1 MHPKPFPKVFPPE
14 FPLELQNVILT
25 LLRDLCV
32 QHFPL
37 AQQPTN
43 NGRPLLLHT
52 HPCDTLVLRTYGAT
66 LSLSKST
73 QSLIA
78 IPLGGLGEFGMNMM
92 ALRLGDDIIV
102 IDAGMMFPESELL
115 GVDLVIPDTT
125 YLKQNR
131 ANVRAIVLT
140 HGHEDHIGALPYIL
154 RDLNVPVYGTRFTL
168 ALVKKRLAEANLL
181 DSTTLREVMPGRL
194 IEIGPYEIEFI
205 PVTHSTIDCVA
216 LAVRTP
222 LGVIIHTG
230 DFKIDQTPVGG
241 APFDLHSFAR
251 YGNEGVLALFSDSTN
266 VERPGFTPS
275 ERAIVPRIEELCR
288 SAPRRVI
295 LSCFASSIHRIQQV
309 IDIASRVGRKIAF
322 VGRSMVDN
330 VEIAHDLEY
339 LRIPDGMVV
348 RPQDIRTFD
357 PRRIII
363 LASGSQAE
371 PMSSLSRIAVD
382 NHRFVS
388 VDESDTVILSARIIP
403 GNEKAIFRM
412 LDHMFRRRALVYYDN
427 NAGTIHVSGHASQE
441 EQKLVLQLVK
451 PKYFIPVHGEYRHL
465 FRHAALAHQLGCVSS
480 EILLLENGQTIE
492 FTEDGARRRD
502 PVTSGRVL
510 VDSGSL
516 EEIEEVV
523 IRDRKHLSED
533 GVVVPII
540 AIDKRT
546 GRMETVPEIVTRGMF
561 SDNGTELM
569 AGARDVILKTVEQS
583 NAEEKGDWSV
593 IKEKIRVDLKRY
605 INKHTSKRPLILPV
619 ILEV

>member
-1 MHPKPFPKVFPPE
+1 
-14 FPLELQNVILT
+14 
-25 LLRDLCV
+25 
-32 QHFPL
+32 
-37 AQQPTN
+37 
-43 NGRPLLLHT
+43 
-52 HPCDTLVLRTYGAT
+52 
-66 LSLSKST
+66 LSKPT
-73 QSLIA
+73 QSLLA

-92 ALRLGDDIIV
+92 ALRLGDDILV

-131 ANVRAIVLT
+131 SHVRAIVLT

-168 ALVKKRLAEANLL
+168 ALVKKRLEEAGLL
-181 DSTTLREVMPGRL
+181 DSTTLREALPGRL
-194 IEIGPYEIEFI
+194 VEIGPFEIEFI
-205 PVTHSTIDCVA
+205 AVTHSTIDCVA

-230 DFKIDQTPVGG
+230 DFKIDQTPVDG
-241 APFDLHSFAR
+241 APFDLHAFAR

-275 ERAIVPRIEELCR
+275 ERAVVPRLEELCR
-288 SAPRRVI
+288 LAPRRVI

-309 IDIASRVGRKIAF
+309 IDVAARVGRKVAF

-330 VEIAHDLEY
+330 VEIAHSLNY

-348 RPQDIRTFD
+348 RPQDIRGYD
-357 PRRIII
+357 AKRLVI

-388 VDESDTVILSARIIP
+388 VDENDTVILSARIIP
-403 GNEKAIFRM
+403 GNEKAICRM
-412 LDHMFRRRALVYYDN
+412 LDHMFRRRALVYYEN
-427 NAGTIHVSGHASQE
+427 SAGTIHVSGHASQE
-441 EQKLVLQLVK
+441 EQKLVLRLVK
-451 PKYFIPVHGEYRHL
+451 PRYFIPVHGEYRHL
-465 FRHAALAHQLGCVSS
+465 FRHAALAHQLGCVSG
-480 EILLLENGQTIE
+480 EILLVEDGQSIE
-492 FTEDGARRRD
+492 FTEDGAYRRE
-502 PVTSGRVL
+502 PVTAGRVC

-516 EEIEEVV
+516 EEIEEAV

-540 AIDKRT
+540 AIDKHT
-546 GRMETVPEIVTRGMF
+546 GRMESHPEIVTRGMF
-561 SDNGTELM
+561 SDNGQELM
-569 AGARDVILKTVEQS
+569 AGARDIVLKTVEQS
-583 NAEEKGDWSV
+583 NREEKMDWSV
-593 IKEKIRVDLKRY
+593 MKEKIRVDLKRY

-619 ILEV
+619 ILEI

>member
-1 MHPKPFPKVFPPE
+1 M
-14 FPLELQNVILT
+14 
-25 LLRDLCV
+25 
-32 QHFPL
+32 
-37 AQQPTN
+37 
-43 NGRPLLLHT
+43 RPGV
-52 HPCDTLVLRTYGAT
+52 DA
-66 LSLSKST
+66 SLSKTS
-73 QSLIA
+73 QSLAA

-92 ALRLGDDIIV
+92 VLRLGDDIIV
-102 IDAGMMFPESELL
+102 VDAGMMFPESELL
-115 GVDLVIPDTT
+115 GVDLVIPDIT

-131 ANVRAIVLT
+131 AHVRAIVLT
-140 HGHEDHIGALPYIL
+140 HGHEDHIGALQYIL
-154 RDLNVPVYGTRFTL
+154 RELNVPVYGTRFTL
-168 ALVKKRLAEANLL
+168 ALVKKRLGEAGLL

-194 IEIGPYEIEFI
+194 VEIGPYEIEFI
-205 PVTHSTIDCVA
+205 SVTHSTVDCVA
-216 LAVRTP
+216 LAIRTP
-222 LGVIIHTG
+222 LGVLIHSG

-275 ERAIVPRIEELCR
+275 ERAVVPRIEELCR

-295 LSCFASSIHRIQQV
+295 LSCFASSVHRIQQV
-309 IDIASRVGRKIAF
+309 IDIASRVNRKVAF

-330 VEIAHDLEY
+330 VEIAHSLE
-339 LRIPDGMVV
+339 LLHIPDGMVV
-348 RPQDIRTFD
+348 RPQDIRGFD
-357 PRRIII
+357 PKRLII

-388 VDESDTVILSARIIP
+388 VDENDSVILSARIIP

-427 NAGTIHVSGHASQE
+427 SAGTIHVSGHASQE
-441 EQKLVLQLVK
+441 EQKLLLQLVK
-451 PKYFIPVHGEYRHL
+451 PKYFVPVHGEYRHL
-465 FRHAALAHQLGCVSS
+465 FRHAALAHQLGSVSQ
-480 EILLLENGQTIE
+480 EILLLEDGQSIE

-502 PVTSGRVL
+502 PVTAGRVL

-523 IRDRKHLSED
+523 VRDRKHLSED
-533 GVVVPII
+533 GIVVPII
-540 AIDKRT
+540 AIDKHT
-546 GRMETVPEIVTRGMF
+546 GKMESHPEIVTRGLM
-561 SDNGTELM
+561 SDNGQELII
-569 AGARDVILKTVEQS
+569 GARSVIMKTVEES
-583 NAEEKGDWSV
+583 NAEEKSDWGV

-605 INKHTSKRPLILPV
+605 INKQTSKRPLILPV

>member
-1 MHPKPFPKVFPPE
+1 
-14 FPLELQNVILT
+14 
-25 LLRDLCV
+25 
-32 QHFPL
+32 
-37 AQQPTN
+37 
-43 NGRPLLLHT
+43 
-52 HPCDTLVLRTYGAT
+52 
-66 LSLSKST
+66 LSKTTSKSSH
-73 QSLIA
+73 SLTA

-115 GVDLVIPDTT
+115 GVDLVIPDIT

-131 ANVRAIVLT
+131 SHVRAIVLT

-168 ALVKKRLAEANLL
+168 ALVKKRLDEAGLL
-181 DSTTLREVMPGRL
+181 ESTTLREVLPGRL
-194 IEIGPYEIEFI
+194 VEIGPYEIEFI
-205 PVTHSTIDCVA
+205 SVTHSTVDCVA
-216 LAVRTP
+216 LAIRTP
-222 LGVIIHTG
+222 LGVIMHTG
-230 DFKIDQTPVGG
+230 DFKIDQTPVDG
-241 APFDLHSFAR
+241 APFDLHTFAK
-251 YGNEGVLALFSDSTN
+251 YGSEGVLALFSDSTN

-295 LSCFASSIHRIQQV
+295 LSCFASSVHRIQQV
-309 IDIASRVGRKIAF
+309 IDIASRVNRKVAF

-330 VEIAHDLEY
+330 VEIAHSLEL
-339 LRIPDGMVV
+339 LRIPDGIVV
-348 RPQDIRTFD
+348 RPQEIRSFD

-388 VDESDTVILSARIIP
+388 VDENDSVILSARIIP
-403 GNEKAIFRM
+403 GNEKSIFRM

-427 NAGTIHVSGHASQE
+427 SAGMIHVSGHGSQE
-441 EQKLVLQLVK
+441 EQKLMLQLVK

-465 FRHAALAHQLGCVSS
+465 FRHAALAHQLGVVSE
-480 EILLLENGQTIE
+480 EILLVEDGQSIE
-492 FTEDGARRRD
+492 FTEGGARRRD
-502 PVTSGRVL
+502 AVTAGRVL

-540 AIDKRT
+540 AIDKHT
-546 GRMETVPEIVTRGMF
+546 GKLESQPEIVTRGLM
-561 SDNGTELM
+561 SDNGQELIV
-569 AGARDVILKTVEQS
+569 GAREVLMKTVSES
-583 NAEEKGDWSV
+583 SAEENSDWGV

-605 INKHTSKRPLILPV
+605 ISKQTSKRPLILPV
-619 ILEV
+619 ILEI

>member
-1 MHPKPFPKVFPPE
+1 
-14 FPLELQNVILT
+14 
-25 LLRDLCV
+25 
-32 QHFPL
+32 
-37 AQQPTN
+37 
-43 NGRPLLLHT
+43 
-52 HPCDTLVLRTYGAT
+52 
-66 LSLSKST
+66 LSKSS
-73 QSLIA
+73 QSLTA

-92 ALRLGDDIIV
+92 VLRLGDDMLV

-115 GVDLVIPDTT
+115 GVDLVIPDIT

-131 ANVRAIVLT
+131 AHVRAIVLT

-154 RDLNVPVYGTRFTL
+154 KDLNVPVYGTRFTL
-168 ALVKKRLAEANLL
+168 ALVKKRLDEAGLL
-181 DSTTLREVMPGRL
+181 ESTTLREVIPSRMV
-194 IEIGPYEIEFI
+194 EIGPFEVEFI
-205 PVTHSTIDCVA
+205 SVTHSTVDCVA
-216 LAVRTP
+216 LAIRTP
-222 LGVIIHTG
+222 LGVVIHTG

-295 LSCFASSIHRIQQV
+295 LSCFASSIHRIQQI
-309 IDIASRVGRKIAF
+309 IDIASRVNRKVAF

-330 VEIAHDLEY
+330 VEIAHSLEL

-348 RPQDIRTFD
+348 RPQDIRGFD
-357 PRRIII
+357 PKRIII

-388 VDESDTVILSARIIP
+388 VDENDSVILSARIIP
-403 GNEKAIFRM
+403 GNEKSIFRM

-427 NAGTIHVSGHASQE
+427 SAGTIHVSGHASQE
-441 EQKLVLQLVK
+441 EQKLLLQLVK

-465 FRHAALAHQLGCVSS
+465 FRHAALAHQLGSVSQ
-480 EILLLENGQTIE
+480 EILLVEDGRPVE
-492 FTEDGARRRD
+492 FTEDGARRLD
-502 PVTSGRVL
+502 PVTAGRVC

-516 EEIEEVV
+516 EEIEDVV

-533 GVVVPII
+533 GIVVPII
-540 AIDKRT
+540 AIDKHT
-546 GRMETVPEIVTRGMF
+546 GKMESHPEIVSRGLM
-561 SDNGTELM
+561 SDNGQELI
-569 AGARDVILKTVEQS
+569 AGARLVIMKTVEES
-583 NAEEKGDWSV
+583 NAEEKSDWGV

-605 INKHTSKRPLILPV
+605 ISKQTSKRPLILPV

>member
-1 MHPKPFPKVFPPE
+1 
-14 FPLELQNVILT
+14 
-25 LLRDLCV
+25 
-32 QHFPL
+32 
-37 AQQPTN
+37 
-43 NGRPLLLHT
+43 
-52 HPCDTLVLRTYGAT
+52 
-66 LSLSKST
+66 LSNAA
-73 QSLIA
+73 QSLTA

-115 GVDLVIPDTT
+115 GVDLVIPDIT

-131 ANVRAIVLT
+131 SLVRAIVLT

-154 RDLNVPVYGTRFTL
+154 KDLNVPVYGTRFSL
-168 ALVKKRLAEANLL
+168 ALAKKRLEEAALL
-181 DSTTLREVMPGRL
+181 DSTTLREVIPGRL
-194 IEIGPYEIEFI
+194 IEIGPFEIEFI

-222 LGVIIHTG
+222 LGVIVHTG
-230 DFKIDQTPVGG
+230 DFKIDQTPVDG

-251 YGNEGVLALFSDSTN
+251 YGHEGVLALFSDSTN

-275 ERAIVPRIEELCR
+275 ERAVVPRIEELCR
-288 SAPRRVI
+288 AAPRRVI

-309 IDIASRVGRKIAF
+309 IDIAFRVGRKIAF
-322 VGRSMVDN
+322 VGRSMIDN
-330 VEIAHDLEY
+330 VEIAHSLGY

-348 RPQDIRTFD
+348 RPPDIRSFD
-357 PRRIII
+357 PKRLLI

-388 VDESDTVILSARIIP
+388 VEENDTVILSARIIP
-403 GNEKAIFRM
+403 GNEKPICRM
-412 LDHMFRRRALVYYDN
+412 LDHMFRRRALVYYE
-427 NAGTIHVSGHASQE
+427 NASGTIHVSGHASQE
-441 EQKLVLQLVK
+441 EQKLILQLIK
-451 PKYFIPVHGEYRHL
+451 PRYFIPVHGEYRHL
-465 FRHAALAHQLGCVSS
+465 FRHAALAHQLGCVSE
-480 EILLLENGQTIE
+480 EILLIEDGQPVE
-492 FTEDGARRRD
+492 FTEAGARRRE
-502 PVTSGRVL
+502 PITAGRVC

-516 EEIEEVV
+516 EEIEDVV

-540 AIDKRT
+540 AIDKHS
-546 GRMETVPEIVTRGMF
+546 GRMESHPEIVTRGMF
-561 SDNGTELM
+561 SDNGQEFL
-569 AGARDVILKTVEQS
+569 AGARDIVLKTVEQS
-583 NAEEKGDWSV
+583 NAEEKSDWSV

-619 ILEV
+619 ILEI

>member
-1 MHPKPFPKVFPPE
+1 MSKPAHS
-14 FPLELQNVILT
+14 LT
-25 LLRDLCV
+25 
-32 QHFPL
+32 
-37 AQQPTN
+37 
-43 NGRPLLLHT
+43 
-52 HPCDTLVLRTYGAT
+52 
-66 LSLSKST
+66 
-73 QSLIA
+73 A

-92 ALRLGDDIIV
+92 ALRFGDDIIV

-115 GVDLVIPDTT
+115 GVDLVIPDIT

-131 ANVRAIVLT
+131 AHVRAIVLT

-154 RDLNVPVYGTRFTL
+154 RELNVPVYGTRFTL
-168 ALVKKRLAEANLL
+168 ALVKKRLDEAGLL
-181 DSTTLREVMPGRL
+181 QSTTLREVIPGGRL
-194 IEIGPYEIEFI
+194 VEIGPFEIEFI

-241 APFDLHSFAR
+241 APFDLHAFAR
-251 YGNEGVLALFSDSTN
+251 YGHEGVLALFSDSTN
-266 VERPGFTPS
+266 VERPGFTGS
-275 ERAIVPRIEELCR
+275 ERTIVPRIEELCR

-309 IDIASRVGRKIAF
+309 IDIASRVGRKVAF

-330 VEIAHDLEY
+330 VEIAHSLEY

-348 RPQDIRTFD
+348 RPQDIRGFD
-357 PRRIII
+357 PKRLLI

-388 VDESDTVILSARIIP
+388 VDENDSVILSARIIP

-427 NAGTIHVSGHASQE
+427 SGGTIHVSGHASQE

-465 FRHAALAHQLGCVSS
+465 FRHAALAYQLGCVTG
-480 EILLLENGQTIE
+480 EILLMEDGHTLE
-492 FTEDGARRRD
+492 FTEEGAYRRD
-502 PVTSGRVL
+502 PVTAGRVC

-540 AIDKRT
+540 AIDKHT
-546 GRMETVPEIVTRGMF
+546 GRMESQPEIVTRGMF
-561 SDNGTELM
+561 SDNGTEFL
-569 AGARDVILKTVEQS
+569 AGARDIILKTVEQS
-583 NAEEKGDWSV
+583 NAEEKSDWSV

-605 INKHTSKRPLILPV
+605 INKQTSKRPLILPV

>member
-1 MHPKPFPKVFPPE
+1 MSKP
-14 FPLELQNVILT
+14 
-25 LLRDLCV
+25 
-32 QHFPL
+32 
-37 AQQPTN
+37 A
-43 NGRPLLLHT
+43 
-52 HPCDTLVLRTYGAT
+52 
-66 LSLSKST
+66 
-73 QSLIA
+73 QSLTA

-92 ALRLGDDIIV
+92 ALRFGDDILV

-131 ANVRAIVLT
+131 AHVRAIVLT

-168 ALVKKRLAEANLL
+168 ALVKKRLDEAGLL
-181 DSTTLREVMPGRL
+181 QSTTLREVIPGGRL
-194 IEIGPYEIEFI
+194 VEIGPFEIEFI

-241 APFDLHSFAR
+241 APFDLHAFAR
-251 YGNEGVLALFSDSTN
+251 YGHEGVLALFSDSTN
-266 VERPGFTPS
+266 VERPGFTGS
-275 ERAIVPRIEELCR
+275 ERNVIPRIEELCR

-309 IDIASRVGRKIAF
+309 IDIAARVGRKVAF

-330 VEIAHDLEY
+330 VEIAHSLEY

-348 RPQDIRTFD
+348 RPQDIRGFD
-357 PRRIII
+357 PKRLLI

-388 VDESDTVILSARIIP
+388 VDENDSVILSARIIP

-427 NAGTIHVSGHASQE
+427 SGGTIHVSGHASQE

-465 FRHAALAHQLGCVSS
+465 FRHAALAHQLGCVSG
-480 EILLLENGQTIE
+480 EILVLEDGYTLE
-492 FTEDGARRRD
+492 FTEDGAYRRD
-502 PVTSGRVL
+502 PVTAGRVC

-540 AIDKRT
+540 AIDKHT
-546 GRMETVPEIVTRGMF
+546 GRMESQPEIVTRGMF
-561 SDNGTELM
+561 SDNGTEFL
-569 AGARDVILKTVEQS
+569 AGARDIVLKTVEQS
-583 NAEEKGDWSV
+583 NAEEKSDWSV

-605 INKHTSKRPLILPV
+605 INKQTSKRPLILPV

>member
-1 MHPKPFPKVFPPE
+1 
-14 FPLELQNVILT
+14 
-25 LLRDLCV
+25 
-32 QHFPL
+32 
-37 AQQPTN
+37 
-43 NGRPLLLHT
+43 
-52 HPCDTLVLRTYGAT
+52 
-66 LSLSKST
+66 LSKPT
-73 QSLIA
+73 QSLFA

-92 ALRLGDDIIV
+92 VLRFGDDIIV

-115 GVDLVIPDTT
+115 GVDLVIPDIA

-131 ANVRAIVLT
+131 QHVRAIVLT
-140 HGHEDHIGALPYIL
+140 HGHEDHIGALQYIL
-154 RDLNVPVYGTRFTL
+154 RDLNVPIYGTRFTL
-168 ALVKKRLAEANLL
+168 ALVKKRLTEAGLL
-181 DSTTLREVMPGRL
+181 DSTTLREVLPGGRL
-194 IEIGPYEIEFI
+194 VEIGPFEIEFI
-205 PVTHSTIDCVA
+205 PVTHSTVDCVA

-222 LGVIIHTG
+222 VGVIIHTG
-230 DFKIDQTPVGG
+230 DFKIDQTPVDG
-241 APFDLHSFAR
+241 APFDLHAFAR
-251 YGNEGVLALFSDSTN
+251 YGHEGVLALFSDSTN

-309 IDIASRVGRKIAF
+309 IDVASRVGRKVAF

-330 VEIAHDLEY
+330 VEIAHSLEL

-348 RPQDIRTFD
+348 RPQDIRSFD
-357 PRRIII
+357 PKRIII
-363 LASGSQAE
+363 MASGSQAE

-388 VDESDTVILSARIIP
+388 VDENDSVILSARIIP

-427 NAGTIHVSGHASQE
+427 SAGTIHVSGHASQE

-451 PKYFIPVHGEYRHL
+451 PRYFIPVHGEYRHL
-465 FRHAALAHQLGCVSS
+465 FRHAALAHQLGCVSG
-480 EILLLENGQTIE
+480 EILLLEDGQCLE
-492 FTEDGARRRD
+492 FNEDGAFRRD
-502 PVTSGRVL
+502 PVAAGRVL

-516 EEIEEVV
+516 EEIEEAVV
-523 IRDRKHLSED
+523 RDRKHLSED
-533 GVVVPII
+533 GVVVTII
-540 AIDKRT
+540 AIDKHT
-546 GRMETVPEIVTRGMF
+546 GRLEGQPEIVTRGMF
-561 SDNGTELM
+561 SDNGTELI
-569 AGARDVILKTVEQS
+569 AGARAVVLKTVEQS
-583 NAEEKGDWSV
+583 NAEEKSDWGV

>member
-1 MHPKPFPKVFPPE
+1 
-14 FPLELQNVILT
+14 
-25 LLRDLCV
+25 
-32 QHFPL
+32 
-37 AQQPTN
+37 
-43 NGRPLLLHT
+43 
-52 HPCDTLVLRTYGAT
+52 
-66 LSLSKST
+66 LSKTS

-115 GVDLVIPDTT
+115 GVDLVIPDTS

-131 ANVRAIVLT
+131 SMVRAIVLT

-154 RDLNVPVYGTRFTL
+154 KDLNVPVYGTRFTL
-168 ALVKKRLAEANLL
+168 ALVKKRLDEAGLL
-181 DSTTLREVMPGRL
+181 DSTTLREVIPGRL
-194 IEIGPYEIEFI
+194 VEIGPFEVEFI
-205 PVTHSTIDCVA
+205 AVTHSTVDCVA
-216 LAVRTP
+216 LAIRTP
-222 LGVIIHTG
+222 LGVVIHTG

-241 APFDLHSFAR
+241 APFDLHAFAR
-251 YGNEGVLALFSDSTN
+251 YGNDGVLALFSDSTN

-295 LSCFASSIHRIQQV
+295 LSCFASSIHRIQQI
-309 IDIASRVGRKIAF
+309 IDIAARVNRKVAF

-330 VEIAHDLEY
+330 VEIAHSLEL

-348 RPQDIRTFD
+348 RPQDIRGFD
-357 PRRIII
+357 PKRIII

-388 VDESDTVILSARIIP
+388 VDENDSVILSARIIP
-403 GNEKAIFRM
+403 GNEKSIFRM

-427 NAGTIHVSGHASQE
+427 SAGTIHVSGHASQE
-441 EQKLVLQLVK
+441 EQKLLLQLVK

-465 FRHAALAHQLGCVSS
+465 FRHAALAHQLGCVSN
-480 EILLLENGQTIE
+480 EILLLEDGRPIE
-492 FTEDGARRRD
+492 FTEDGARRLD
-502 PVTSGRVL
+502 PVTAGRVC

-516 EEIEEVV
+516 EEIEDVV

-533 GVVVPII
+533 GIVVPII
-540 AIDKRT
+540 AIDKHT
-546 GRMETVPEIVTRGMF
+546 GKMESHPEIVSRGLM
-561 SDNGTELM
+561 SDNGQELI
-569 AGARDVILKTVEQS
+569 AGARLVIMKTVEES
-583 NAEEKGDWSV
+583 NAEEKSDWGV

-605 INKHTSKRPLILPV
+605 ISKQTSKRPLILPV

>member
-1 MHPKPFPKVFPPE
+1 MSK
-14 FPLELQNVILT
+14 
-25 LLRDLCV
+25 
-32 QHFPL
+32 L
-37 AQQPTN
+37 AQ
-43 NGRPLLLHT
+43 
-52 HPCDTLVLRTYGAT
+52 
-66 LSLSKST
+66 SLT
-73 QSLIA
+73 A

-92 ALRLGDDIIV
+92 ALRVADDILV

-115 GVDLVIPDTT
+115 GVDLVIPDIT

-131 ANVRAIVLT
+131 AHVRAIVLT

-168 ALVKKRLAEANLL
+168 ALVKKRLEEAGLL
-181 DSTTLREVMPGRL
+181 KSTTLREVIPGGRL
-194 IEIGPYEIEFI
+194 VEIGPFEIEFI

-222 LGVIIHTG
+222 VGVIIHTG

-241 APFDLHSFAR
+241 APFDLHAFAR
-251 YGNEGVLALFSDSTN
+251 YGHEGVLALFSDSTN
-266 VERPGFTPS
+266 VERPGFTGS
-275 ERAIVPRIEELCR
+275 ERNVVPRIEELCR

-309 IDIASRVGRKIAF
+309 IDIAARVGRKVAF

-330 VEIAHDLEY
+330 VEIAHSLEY

-348 RPQDIRTFD
+348 RPQDIRGFD
-357 PRRIII
+357 PKRLVI

-388 VDESDTVILSARIIP
+388 VDENDSVILSARIIP

-427 NAGTIHVSGHASQE
+427 SAGTIHVSGHASQE

-465 FRHAALAHQLGCVSS
+465 FRHAALAYQLGCVSG
-480 EILLLENGQTIE
+480 EILVLEDGHTLE
-492 FTEDGARRRD
+492 FTEDGAYRRD
-502 PVTSGRVL
+502 PVTAGRVC

-540 AIDKRT
+540 AIDKHT
-546 GRMETVPEIVTRGMF
+546 GRMESQPEIVTRGMF
-561 SDNGTELM
+561 SDNGTEFI
-569 AGARDVILKTVEQS
+569 AGARDVVLKTVEQS
-583 NAEEKGDWSV
+583 NAEEKSDWSV

-605 INKHTSKRPLILPV
+605 INKQTSKRPLILPV

>member
-1 MHPKPFPKVFPPE
+1 M
-14 FPLELQNVILT
+14 
-25 LLRDLCV
+25 
-32 QHFPL
+32 
-37 AQQPTN
+37 
-43 NGRPLLLHT
+43 
-52 HPCDTLVLRTYGAT
+52 
-66 LSLSKST
+66 SKTS
-73 QSLIA
+73 QSLTA

-92 ALRLGDDIIV
+92 VLRLGDDIIV

-115 GVDLVIPDTT
+115 GVDLVIPDIT

-131 ANVRAIVLT
+131 AHVRAIVLT

-154 RDLNVPVYGTRFTL
+154 RELNVPVYGTRFTL
-168 ALVKKRLAEANLL
+168 ALVKKRLAEAGLL
-181 DSTTLREVMPGRL
+181 DSTTLREVMPSRL
-194 IEIGPYEIEFI
+194 VEIGPYEIEFI
-205 PVTHSTIDCVA
+205 SVTHSTVDCVA
-216 LAVRTP
+216 LAIRTP
-222 LGVIIHTG
+222 LGVIIHSG

-241 APFDLHSFAR
+241 APFDLHSFAK

-309 IDIASRVGRKIAF
+309 IDIASRVNRKVAF

-330 VEIAHDLEY
+330 VEIAHSLEL

-348 RPQDIRTFD
+348 RPQDIRGFD
-357 PRRIII
+357 PKRLII

-388 VDESDTVILSARIIP
+388 VDENDSVILSARIIP
-403 GNEKAIFRM
+403 GNEKSIFRM

-427 NAGTIHVSGHASQE
+427 SAGTIHVSGHASQE
-441 EQKLVLQLVK
+441 EQKLLLQLVK

-465 FRHAALAHQLGCVSS
+465 FRHAALAHQLGAVSQ
-480 EILLLENGQTIE
+480 EILLLEDGQSIE

-502 PVTSGRVL
+502 PVTAGRVC

-533 GVVVPII
+533 GIVVPII
-540 AIDKRT
+540 AIDKHT
-546 GRMETVPEIVTRGMF
+546 GKMESHPEIVTRGLM
-561 SDNGTELM
+561 SDNGHELI
-569 AGARDVILKTVEQS
+569 AGARMVIMKTVEES
-583 NAEEKGDWSV
+583 NAEEKSDWGV

-605 INKHTSKRPLILPV
+605 INKQTSKRPLILPV

>member
-1 MHPKPFPKVFPPE
+1 
-14 FPLELQNVILT
+14 
-25 LLRDLCV
+25 
-32 QHFPL
+32 
-37 AQQPTN
+37 
-43 NGRPLLLHT
+43 
-52 HPCDTLVLRTYGAT
+52 
-66 LSLSKST
+66 LSKST
-73 QSLIA
+73 QSLTA

-92 ALRLGDDIIV
+92 VLRFGEDIIV
-102 IDAGMMFPESELL
+102 LDAGMMFPESELL
-115 GVDLVIPDTT
+115 GVDLVIPDIS

-131 ANVRAIVLT
+131 SNVRAIVLT

-168 ALVKKRLAEANLL
+168 ALVKKRLDEAGLL
-181 DSTTLREVMPGRL
+181 DSTTLREVIPGKL
-194 IEIGPYEIEFI
+194 VEIGPFEVEFI
-205 PVTHSTIDCVA
+205 SVTHSTVDCAA
-216 LAVRTP
+216 LAIRTP

-230 DFKIDQTPVGG
+230 DFKIDQTPVDG
-241 APFDLHSFAR
+241 APFDLHAFAK
-251 YGNEGVLALFSDSTN
+251 YGSEGVLALFSDSTN

-288 SAPRRVI
+288 TAPRRVI
-295 LSCFASSIHRIQQV
+295 LSCFASSIHRIQQI
-309 IDIASRVGRKIAF
+309 IDIAARVNRKVAF

-330 VEIAHDLEY
+330 VEIAHSLE
-339 LRIPDGMVV
+339 LLHIPDGMVV
-348 RPQDIRTFD
+348 RPQDIRGFD
-357 PRRIII
+357 PKRIII

-388 VDESDTVILSARIIP
+388 VDENDSVILSARIIP
-403 GNEKAIFRM
+403 GNEKSIFRM

-427 NAGTIHVSGHASQE
+427 SAGTIHVSGHASQE
-441 EQKLVLQLVK
+441 EQKLMLQLVK

-465 FRHAALAHQLGCVSS
+465 FRHAALAHQLGVVSG
-480 EILLLENGQTIE
+480 EIMLVEDGRPLE
-492 FTEDGARRRD
+492 FTEDGAFRRD
-502 PVTSGRVL
+502 PVTAGRVL

-540 AIDKRT
+540 AIDKHT
-546 GRMETVPEIVTRGMF
+546 GKLESAPEIVTRGLM
-561 SDNGTELM
+561 SDNGSELI
-569 AGARDVILKTVEQS
+569 AGARLVIMKTVEES
-583 NAEEKGDWSV
+583 NAEEKSDWGV

>member
-1 MHPKPFPKVFPPE
+1 
-14 FPLELQNVILT
+14 
-25 LLRDLCV
+25 
-32 QHFPL
+32 
-37 AQQPTN
+37 
-43 NGRPLLLHT
+43 
-52 HPCDTLVLRTYGAT
+52 
-66 LSLSKST
+66 LSNAT
-73 QSLIA
+73 QSLTA

-92 ALRLGDDIIV
+92 ALRLGDDILV

-115 GVDLVIPDTT
+115 GVDLVIPDIT

-131 ANVRAIVLT
+131 SHVRAIVLT
-140 HGHEDHIGALPYIL
+140 HGHEDHIGALAYIR
-154 RDLNVPVYGTRFTL
+154 RDLNVPIYGTRFTL
-168 ALVKKRLAEANLL
+168 ALVKKRLEEAGLL
-181 DSTTLREVMPGRL
+181 DSTTLREVIPGRL
-194 IEIGPYEIEFI
+194 VEIGPFEIEFI

-216 LAVRTP
+216 LAIRTP
-222 LGVIIHTG
+222 LGVIMHTG

-241 APFDLHSFAR
+241 APLDLHAFAR
-251 YGNEGVLALFSDSTN
+251 YGHEGVLALFSDSTN

-275 ERAIVPRIEELCR
+275 ERAVVPRIEELCR

-309 IDIASRVGRKIAF
+309 IDIAARVGRKVAF
-322 VGRSMVDN
+322 VGRSMIDN
-330 VEIAHDLEY
+330 VEIAHSLSY

-348 RPQDIRTFD
+348 RPQDIRGFD
-357 PRRIII
+357 PKRLVI

-388 VDESDTVILSARIIP
+388 VDENDTVILSARIIP

-427 NAGTIHVSGHASQE
+427 SAGTIHVSGHASQE
-441 EQKLVLQLVK
+441 EQKLILQLVK
-451 PKYFIPVHGEYRHL
+451 PRYFIPVHGEFRHL
-465 FRHAALAHQLGCVSS
+465 FRHAALAHQLGCVSG
-480 EILLLENGQTIE
+480 EILLIEDGQPIE
-492 FTEDGARRRD
+492 FTEDGARRREL
-502 PVTSGRVL
+502 VTAGRVC

-516 EEIEEVV
+516 EEIEDVV

-540 AIDKRT
+540 AIDKHT
-546 GRMETVPEIVTRGMF
+546 GRMESQPEIVTRGMF
-561 SDNGTELM
+561 SDNGQELM

-583 NAEEKGDWSV
+583 NPEEKSDWGV

>member
-1 MHPKPFPKVFPPE
+1 
-14 FPLELQNVILT
+14 
-25 LLRDLCV
+25 
-32 QHFPL
+32 
-37 AQQPTN
+37 
-43 NGRPLLLHT
+43 
-52 HPCDTLVLRTYGAT
+52 
-66 LSLSKST
+66 LSKPT
-73 QSLIA
+73 QSLTA

-92 ALRLGDDIIV
+92 ALRLGDDIMV

-115 GVDLVIPDTT
+115 GVDLVIPDIT

-140 HGHEDHIGALPYIL
+140 HGHEDHIGALAYIL

-168 ALVKKRLAEANLL
+168 ALVKKRLEEAGLL
-181 DSTTLREVMPGRL
+181 ESATLREVLPGRL
-194 IEIGPYEIEFI
+194 VEIGSYEIEFI
-205 PVTHSTIDCVA
+205 SVTHSTIDCVA

-230 DFKIDQTPVGG
+230 DFKIDQTPVDG
-241 APFDLHSFAR
+241 APFDLHAFAR

-275 ERAIVPRIEELCR
+275 ERAVVPRIEELAR
-288 SAPRRVI
+288 LAPRRVI

-309 IDIASRVGRKIAF
+309 IDIAQRVGRKVAF

-330 VEIAHDLEY
+330 VEIAHSLHY
-339 LRIPDGMVV
+339 LKIPDGMVV
-348 RPQDIRTFD
+348 RPQDIRSFD
-357 PRRIII
+357 PKRLLI

-388 VDESDTVILSARIIP
+388 VDENDTVILSARIIP
-403 GNEKAIFRM
+403 GNEKPICRM
-412 LDHMFRRRALVYYDN
+412 LDHMFRRRALVYYEN
-427 NAGTIHVSGHASQE
+427 AAGTIHVSGHASQE
-441 EQKLVLQLVK
+441 EQKLILQLVK
-451 PKYFIPVHGEYRHL
+451 PRYFIPIHGEYRHL
-465 FRHAALAHQLGCVSS
+465 FRHAALAYQLGVVSG
-480 EILLLENGQTIE
+480 EILILEDGQTVE
-492 FTEDGARRRD
+492 FTENGAFRRD
-502 PVTSGRVL
+502 PVTAGRVC

-516 EEIEEVV
+516 EEIEDVV

-540 AIDKRT
+540 AIDKHT
-546 GRMETVPEIVTRGMF
+546 GRMESHPEIVTRGMF
-561 SDNGTELM
+561 SDNGQEFV
-569 AGARDVILKTVEQS
+569 AGARDIVLKTVEQS
-583 NAEEKGDWSV
+583 NPEEKMDWSV

-605 INKHTSKRPLILPV
+605 INKQTSKRPLILPV

>member
-1 MHPKPFPKVFPPE
+1 MSKTAKT
-14 FPLELQNVILT
+14 LT
-25 LLRDLCV
+25 
-32 QHFPL
+32 
-37 AQQPTN
+37 
-43 NGRPLLLHT
+43 
-52 HPCDTLVLRTYGAT
+52 
-66 LSLSKST
+66 
-73 QSLIA
+73 A

-92 ALRLGDDIIV
+92 VLRYGDDIIV

-115 GVDLVIPDTT
+115 GVDLVIPDIS

-168 ALVKKRLAEANLL
+168 ALVKKRLDEAGLL
-181 DSTTLREVMPGRL
+181 DSTTLREVIAGRVV
-194 IEIGPYEIEFI
+194 EIGPYEIEFI
-205 PVTHSTIDCVA
+205 SVTHSTVDCVA
-216 LAVRTP
+216 LAIRTP
-222 LGVIIHTG
+222 LGVIMHTG
-230 DFKIDQTPVGG
+230 DFKIDQTPVDG
-241 APFDLHSFAR
+241 APFDLHSFAK

-288 SAPRRVI
+288 SAPCRVI

-309 IDIASRVGRKIAF
+309 VDIGTRANRKVAF
-322 VGRSMVDN
+322 VGRSMIDN
-330 VEIAHDLEY
+330 VEIAHALEL

-348 RPQDIRTFD
+348 RPQDIRSFD
-357 PRRIII
+357 PKRLLI

-382 NHRFVS
+382 NHRHVS
-388 VDESDTVILSARIIP
+388 VEENDTVILSARIIP

-427 NAGTIHVSGHASQE
+427 SAGVIHVSGHASQE
-441 EQKLVLQLVK
+441 EQKLMLQLMK
-451 PKYFIPVHGEYRHL
+451 PKFFIPVHGEYRHL
-465 FRHAALAHQLGCVSS
+465 FRHAALAHQLGAVSE
-480 EILLLENGQTIE
+480 EILLIENGQAIE
-492 FTEDGARRRD
+492 FTEDGAFRRD
-502 PVTSGRVL
+502 PVAAGRVL

-540 AIDKRT
+540 AIDKHT
-546 GRMETVPEIVTRGMF
+546 GRLESQPEIVTRGVM
-561 SDNGTELM
+561 SDNGQELLI
-569 AGARDVILKTVEQS
+569 GAREVLMKTVLES
-583 NAEEKGDWSV
+583 NSEENSDWGV

-605 INKHTSKRPLILPV
+605 INKQTSKRPLILPV

>member
-1 MHPKPFPKVFPPE
+1 
-14 FPLELQNVILT
+14 
-25 LLRDLCV
+25 
-32 QHFPL
+32 
-37 AQQPTN
+37 
-43 NGRPLLLHT
+43 LHIG
-52 HPCDTLVLRTYGAT
+52 DIFY
-66 LSLSKST
+66 LSKPS
-73 QSLIA
+73 QSLTA

-115 GVDLVIPDTT
+115 GVDLVIPDIT

-131 ANVRAIVLT
+131 AHVRAIVLT

-154 RDLNVPVYGTRFTL
+154 RELNVPVYGTRFTL
-168 ALVKKRLAEANLL
+168 ALVKKRLDEAGLL
-181 DSTTLREVMPGRL
+181 QSTTLREVIPGGRL
-194 IEIGPYEIEFI
+194 VEIGPFEIEFI

-241 APFDLHSFAR
+241 APFDLHAFAR
-251 YGNEGVLALFSDSTN
+251 YGHEGVLALFSDSTN
-266 VERPGFTPS
+266 VERPGFTGS
-275 ERAIVPRIEELCR
+275 ERNVVPRIEELCR

-309 IDIASRVGRKIAF
+309 IDIAARVGRKVAF

-330 VEIAHDLEY
+330 VEIAHSLEY

-348 RPQDIRTFD
+348 RPQDIRGFD
-357 PRRIII
+357 PKRLVI

-388 VDESDTVILSARIIP
+388 VDENDSVILSARIIP

-427 NAGTIHVSGHASQE
+427 SGGTIHVSGHASQE
-441 EQKLVLQLVK
+441 EQKLILQLVK

-465 FRHAALAHQLGCVSS
+465 FRHAALAYQLGCVSG
-480 EILLLENGQTIE
+480 EILILEDGHTLE
-492 FTEDGARRRD
+492 FTEDSAYRRD
-502 PVTSGRVL
+502 PVTAGRVC

-540 AIDKRT
+540 AIDKHT
-546 GRMETVPEIVTRGMF
+546 GRMESQPEIVTRGMF
-561 SDNGTELM
+561 SDNGTEFL
-569 AGARDVILKTVEQS
+569 AGARDVVLKTVEQS
-583 NAEEKGDWSV
+583 NSEEKSDWSV

-605 INKHTSKRPLILPV
+605 INKQTSKRPLILPV